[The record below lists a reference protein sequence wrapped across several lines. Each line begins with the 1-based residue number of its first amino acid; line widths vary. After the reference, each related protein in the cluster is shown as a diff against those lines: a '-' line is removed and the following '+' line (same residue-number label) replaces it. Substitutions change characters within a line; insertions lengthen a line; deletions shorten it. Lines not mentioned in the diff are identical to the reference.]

1 MSGPVVLA
9 GVLCACHHDKATV
22 VPPVR
27 VDVKVVSSS
36 SPSGAGGQAFSGT
49 VESADASTVSF
60 SVPGTITKIYVDE
73 GQKVA
78 KGQVLA
84 RVKSESLENA
94 SNIAAAELEEA
105 RDAYHRL
112 KRLHDADALPDIKWV
127 EVQSKLKQAENAAEL
142 ANRAVSD
149 ATLTSPLSGYVS
161 QKLADD
167 GQTVIAAQPVLRI
180 VDLDKLQVNISVPEN
195 EISAFT
201 IGTTANITVAA
212 TDSIRITGKLGQ
224 KGVVADPLT
233 RTYNVKFDITNA
245 GGRILPG
252 MIAAVNVEGL
262 STDPATVTNT
272 QMTLP
277 SQAVLLAADNRL
289 FVWVVKDGKAMQ
301 RFVTANELSADGV
314 KILSGIAPGDSVI
327 VAGMQKVS
335 NGTQVTVAE

>member
-1 MSGPVVLA
+1 M
-9 GVLCACHHDKATV
+9 
-22 VPPVR
+22 
-27 VDVKVVSSS
+27 
-36 SPSGAGGQAFSGT
+36 
-49 VESADASTVSF
+49 
-60 SVPGTITKIYVDE
+60 
-73 GQKVA
+73 
-78 KGQVLA
+78 
-84 RVKSESLENA
+84 
-94 SNIAAAELEEA
+94 
-105 RDAYHRL
+105 
-112 KRLHDADALPDIKWV
+112 
-127 EVQSKLKQAENAAEL
+127 
-142 ANRAVSD
+142 
-149 ATLTSPLSGYVS
+149 
-161 QKLADD
+161 
-167 GQTVIAAQPVLRI
+167 IAAQPVLKI

-201 IGTTANITVAA
+201 IGTTADITVAA
-212 TDSIRITGKLGQ
+212 TDSIRVTGKLGQ

-245 GGRILPG
+245 GGKILPG

-277 SQAVLLAADNRL
+277 SQAVLLAADNSL

-314 KILSGIAPGDSVI
+314 KILSGIARGDSVI

>member
-1 MSGPVVLA
+1 
-9 GVLCACHHDKATV
+9 
-22 VPPVR
+22 
-27 VDVKVVSSS
+27 
-36 SPSGAGGQAFSGT
+36 
-49 VESADASTVSF
+49 
-60 SVPGTITKIYVDE
+60 
-73 GQKVA
+73 
-78 KGQVLA
+78 
-84 RVKSESLENA
+84 
-94 SNIAAAELEEA
+94 
-105 RDAYHRL
+105 L

-142 ANRAVSD
+142 ANRAVGD

-167 GQTVIAAQPVLRI
+167 GQTVIAAQPVLKI
-180 VDLDKLQVNISVPEN
+180 VDLGKLQVNISVPEN

-201 IGTTANITVAA
+201 TGTTANITVVGA
-212 TDSIRITGKLGQ
+212 DSIRLTGRLGQ

-245 GGRILPG
+245 GGKILPG

-262 STDPATVTNT
+262 STAQTAVTNT

-289 FVWVVKDGKAMQ
+289 FVWVVKDSKAMQ
-301 RFVTANELSADGV
+301 RFVTANELSANGV
-314 KILSGIAPGDSVI
+314 RVLSGIAPGDSVI

-335 NGTQVTVAE
+335 NGTNVTIAE